1 MLTIFGQ
8 GVGAAEEGLKVI
20 TNSQRANMEKIEK
33 ILEERV
39 TRQLQTLGI
48 ARLQPDTIYKETNAE
63 VRLSTLM
70 IIAYIVD

>member
-1 MLTIFGQ
+1 
-8 GVGAAEEGLKVI
+8 
-20 TNSQRANMEKIEK
+20 MEKIEK